1 MTTPPSTPG
10 INPNLLTNL
19 LQAQGAPDLKLT
31 QIDKYEPPRQFT
43 DATGATWAL
52 VKDAR
57 SGMGEVPD
65 PQAVTITDYWE
76 HEYPGS
82 SGKVYIYVVEGIRNP
97 KTTRETACR
106 VLYSWF
112 STVHAPNFTPQLI
125 RPQEWLMANVYA
137 ASLSD
142 ARVSKLTALC
152 NVQPEPQPEPAQ
164 EPTAQPQPAPLINLE
179 EIQHDN
185 RRTAPTGA
193 ATADN
198 PGERRKDNRR

>member
-1 MTTPPSTPG
+1 MEIITIRRHHSGEAADPYGGSPDAEFMRHCREVDLNPP
-10 INPNLLTNL
+10 
-19 LQAQGAPDLKLT
+19 
-31 QIDKYEPPRQFT
+31 
-43 DATGATWAL
+43 ATWAL

-82 SGKVYIYVVEGIRNP
+82 AGKVYIYVVEGIRNP

-152 NVQPEPQPEPAQ
+152 NIQPEPQPEPQ
-164 EPTAQPQPAPLINLE
+164 TEPAAQPQPAPLINLE

-198 PGERRKDNRR
+198 PGERGKNNRR